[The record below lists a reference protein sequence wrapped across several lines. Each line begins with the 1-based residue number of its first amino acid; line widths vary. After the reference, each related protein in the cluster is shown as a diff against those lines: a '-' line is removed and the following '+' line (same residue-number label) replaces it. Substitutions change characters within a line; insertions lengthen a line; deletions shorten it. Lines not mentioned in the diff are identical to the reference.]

1 MPRHCGQFPVG
12 DFQGS
17 VFVELLRDGTQV
29 SLGGHSIFEAVH
41 LGPFSFTDQPCFAGS
56 YRLFGPVKSAVIALV
71 LRGLCVVWFTV
82 HRR

>member
-1 MPRHCGQFPVG
+1 MPRRRGQFPVG

-41 LGPFSFTDQPCFAGS
+41 LGPFF
-56 YRLFGPVKSAVIALV
+56 
-71 LRGLCVVWFTV
+71 V
-82 HRR
+82 HRPTLLYGKLPFVWAC